1 MYFSFSL
8 VVLEIWS
15 KQFVVDV
22 WEASAVNDKLSV
34 LLWYGWAGLSH
45 GVVSFVLQWNSS
57 MEKHFPS
64 TCKTLLDVMKIYQ
77 NCVLQNYNFGFYFMA
92 VILGVSCWG

>member
-34 LLWYGWAGLSH
+34 LL
-45 GVVSFVLQWNSS
+45 
-57 MEKHFPS
+57 
-64 TCKTLLDVMKIYQ
+64 
-77 NCVLQNYNFGFYFMA
+77 
-92 VILGVSCWG
+92 